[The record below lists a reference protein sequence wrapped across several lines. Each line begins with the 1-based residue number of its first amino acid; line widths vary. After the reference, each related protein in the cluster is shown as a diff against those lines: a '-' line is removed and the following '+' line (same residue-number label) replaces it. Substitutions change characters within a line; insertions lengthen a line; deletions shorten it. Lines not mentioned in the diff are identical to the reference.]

1 MDEVLLVF
9 KNRYRKLHTTRSW
22 NFIGLPLTAKRR
34 LKLERDIVVALL
46 DTGITP
52 ESKSFKDDGLGP
64 PPARWK
70 GACGHYA
77 NFSGCN
83 K

>member
-1 MDEVLLVF
+1 MVRWLFDCKTVCLHIGEV
-9 KNRYRKLHTTRSW
+9 
-22 NFIGLPLTAKRR
+22 
-34 LKLERDIVVALL
+34 
-46 DTGITP
+46 GITP
-52 ESKSFKDDGLGP
+52 ESKSFKDDGFCP

-70 GACGHYA
+70 GTCGHYA

>member
-1 MDEVLLVF
+1 MASVF
-9 KNRYRKLHTTRSW
+9 PNRYRKLHTTKSW
-22 NFIGLPLTAKRR
+22 DFIGLPQTAKRN
-34 LKLERDIVVALL
+34 LKFERNIIVGLL

-52 ESKSFKDDGLGP
+52 QSESFKDDGFDP
-64 PPARWK
+64 PPSKWK
-70 GACGHYA
+70 GTCGRFM

>member
-1 MDEVLLVF
+1 MVICHL
-9 KNRYRKLHTTRSW
+9 
-22 NFIGLPLTAKRR
+22 IAKMC
-34 LKLERDIVVALL
+34 V
-46 DTGITP
+46 GITP

-64 PPARWK
+64 PPAKWK
-70 GACGHYA
+70 GACKHYA